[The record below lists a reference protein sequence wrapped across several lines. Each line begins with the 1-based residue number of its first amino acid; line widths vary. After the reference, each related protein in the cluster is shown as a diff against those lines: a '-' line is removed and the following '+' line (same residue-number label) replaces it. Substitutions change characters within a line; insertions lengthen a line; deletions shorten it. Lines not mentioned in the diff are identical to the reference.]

1 MKRRSG
7 AWLVVAALL
16 ITGCASPPPAS
27 SLPTANTPWT
37 TGRMSVRVDASAAR
51 VAQNISAA
59 FELRGDGDVGE
70 LRLVSALGTSL
81 AHARWSPGQVRL
93 ETADG
98 ERSFDTLDE
107 LSRQALGEA
116 LPLAALPSWLAG
128 QPWPGAAQ
136 TATSDGFEQ
145 LGWQVQLTR
154 RAEGFIEARRAA
166 APAVQLRIKLDTPA

>member
-1 MKRRSG
+1 M
-7 AWLVVAALL
+7 VVALSALL
-16 ITGCASPPPAS
+16 ITGCAITPPAS

-37 TGRMSVRVDASAAR
+37 TGRMSVRVEASPAR

-98 ERSFDTLDE
+98 ERSFDNLDE

-128 QPWPGAAQ
+128 RPWRGAAH
-136 TATSDGFEQ
+136 TVSDDGFEQ
-145 LGWQVQLTR
+145 LGWQVQLAR
-154 RAEGFIEARRAA
+154 RAEGYIEARRAA
-166 APAVQLRIKLDTPA
+166 VPAVQLRIKLDSPA